1 MYPRL
6 VVDIKKLRENII
18 KTKNLLDSKG
28 ISMMLTTKCFC
39 ADNNILKAIED
50 IDFEYLADSR
60 IDNIKSY
67 SWSKKKKVLIRIP
80 MISELEEVVDYAD
93 ISLVSEMKT
102 IKMIDDVA
110 KKKSTKHSVI
120 LMVELG
126 DLREGVLVE
135 NVVDYVSEII
145 DLNNTHLI
153 GLGVNL
159 TCYGSVIP
167 TRDKLE
173 VLVNLKKEVKEKLG
187 YDIQIISGGNSSSIY
202 LLEKD
207 EMPKEVNNLRLG
219 EVVLLGR
226 ETAYGN
232 SFMNLN
238 EDVFT
243 LEAEIIEARVKDTLP
258 SGKQGLNA
266 FGEKIEY
273 IDLGKRKRAI
283 LAIGKQDVDHDDIT
297 PLDDRV
303 HIFGSSSDHLIVDIT
318 DTDYKLGD
326 IIKFKLNYSSVLN
339 LYTSKYVKKEYKYE

>member
-6 VVDIKKLRENII
+6 VVDIKRLRENTI
-18 KTKNLLDSKG
+18 KTKKLLDSKG

-50 IDFEYLADSR
+50 IDFDYLADSR

-80 MISELEEVVDYAD
+80 MLSELEDVVDYAD

-102 IKMIDDVA
+102 IKMLGELA
-110 KKKSTKHSVI
+110 KAKSTTQSII

-126 DLREGVLVE
+126 DLREGVLKEDVL
-135 NVVDYVSEII
+135 DYVSEII
-145 DLNNTHLI
+145 KLNNIRLV

-173 VLVNLKKEVKEKLG
+173 VLVKLKKQVKEKFN
-187 YDIQIISGGNSSSIY
+187 YDIDIISGGNSSSMY
-202 LLEKD
+202 LIEID
-207 EMPKEVNNLRLG
+207 EMPTEVNNLRLG
-219 EVVLLGR
+219 EVVLFGR
-226 ETAYGN
+226 ETSYGN
-232 SFMNLN
+232 RFMDLN
-238 EDVFT
+238 EDIFT
-243 LEAEIIEARVKDTLP
+243 LEAEIIEARIKDTLP
-258 SGKQGLNA
+258 NGKQGLNA

-283 LAIGKQDVDHDDIT
+283 LAIGKQDVNHDDIE
-297 PLDDRV
+297 PVDDRV
-303 HIFGSSSDHLIVDIT
+303 SIFGSSSDHLIVDIT

-326 IIKFKLNYSSVLN
+326 IIKFNLTYSSVLK
-339 LYTSKYVKKEYKYE
+339 LYTSKYVKKEYIYE